1 MVVSQINKNITYPEV
16 KTVNVS
22 DLDMEAN
29 LYQIEVNG
37 VDIIVA
43 LGNLQNNFEL
53 EGNILYFPIYLVKSN
68 KKVIQIGV
76 YEIVANDYISYLDDH
91 NNFDLEKLDYD
102 PLIYKFVD
110 KTMLSSVRLQPDD
123 RKMDKEL
130 KEDIHEE
137 GEVEGEV
144 EGEEEVDGDHFYN
157 KISEER
163 KDIFILTK
171 GVVLPPLLKEE
182 TKEASDAIKNNY
194 DENEKDEWINKFMKN
209 QNYELIDNE
218 GAGDCLFA
226 TIRDAFSSIGQQTSV
241 NKLRNK
247 LSTNA
252 TEKEFEMFKEQ
263 YDMYNTSVTTDMQKI
278 KTLASEYALMNQKL
292 KNTIDRSEQLSIVE
306 NSKKIKKEHDKL
318 VKEKKTSQQMIT
330 EFKFMKGVDTFE
342 KFQKEIRKCS
352 FWADAWAIATLERIL
367 NIKFV
372 ILSSEHFLN
381 NDINNIIRCGDS
393 DSIVS
398 ERGVF
403 NPEFYIIVDH
413 TGNHYKLV
421 GYKKKMIFKF
431 KEMPYEIK
439 SMIADK
445 CMEKNGG
452 LFSLIPEFQK
462 FKSDHKRADQSPP
475 AYDDELS
482 EAKLRG
488 LYDDNIVFQFYS
500 KSVGKPLP
508 GKGSGEK
515 IPNEKLSEFKELSAI
530 KDWRKKLS
538 NFWVEPIS
546 DVDKEIVPF
555 MLDDHKW
562 ASVEH
567 YYQASKFK
575 KEHPEFYLSFSLDSG
590 TELSKDPTMAKS
602 AGGKTGK
609 YQGKL
614 IRPKEVTLD
623 ADFFGKRH
631 KEEMYAGQY
640 AKFSQIPSLK
650 DLLLATGSA
659 KLTHFTRGKPPI
671 VFDELMEIRE
681 KLRKAR

>member
-1 MVVSQINKNITYPEV
+1 MVVSKINKYITYPEV
-16 KTVNVS
+16 KSVNVS

-29 LYQIEVNG
+29 LYQIEVDG
-37 VDIIVA
+37 ADIIVA
-43 LGNLQNNFEL
+43 LGNQQNKFEL

-68 KKVIQIGV
+68 KKVIQIGI
-76 YEIVANDYISYLDDH
+76 YEIIASDYISYLDED

-110 KTMLSSVRLQPDD
+110 KTMLENLRLQPEVRSLKQID
-123 RKMDKEL
+123 KKDKENA
-130 KEDIHEE
+130 EE
-137 GEVEGEV
+137 VNA
-144 EGEEEVDGDHFYN
+144 EGEEEEDVEQDNLYN

-163 KDIFILTK
+163 KDIFILTQ
-171 GVVLPPLLKEE
+171 GVVLSPLLKEE
-182 TKEASDAIKNNY
+182 TKEASDTIKNNY
-194 DENEKDEWINKFMKN
+194 EENEKDEWIHKFMKN

-226 TIRDAFSSIGQQTSV
+226 TVRDAFSSIGQQTSV

-263 YDMYNTSVTTDMQKI
+263 YDMYNTSVATDMIKI
-278 KTLASEYALMNQKL
+278 KTLASEYALMNEKL
-292 KNTIDRSEQLSIVE
+292 KNTIDRNEQLSIVE

-318 VKEKKTSQQMIT
+318 VKEKKASQQMIT

-352 FWADAWAIATLERIL
+352 FWADVWAIATLERIL

-372 ILSSEHFLN
+372 ILSSEHFFN
-381 NDINNIIRCGDS
+381 NDINNIIICGES
-393 DSIVS
+393 DPIVA
-398 ERGVF
+398 ERRVF

-431 KEMPYEIK
+431 KEIPFEIK

-445 CMEKNGG
+445 CMETTGG

-462 FKSDHKRADQSPP
+462 FKSENKRVQAPP
-475 AYDDELS
+475 GYDDELS

-515 IPNEKLSEFKELSAI
+515 IPNEKLSEFKELSTI

-538 NFWVEPIS
+538 NFWVETIS
-546 DVDKEIVPF
+546 EVDKGIVPF

-567 YYQASKFK
+567 YYQGSKFK

-614 IRPKEVTLD
+614 IRPKEVTVD

-631 KEEMYAGQY
+631 KEEMYASQY

-650 DLLLATGSA
+650 ELLLATGNA
-659 KLTHFTRGKPPI
+659 KLTHFSRGKPPI
-671 VFDELMEIRE
+671 VFDELMEIRD
-681 KLRKAR
+681 KLRKAL